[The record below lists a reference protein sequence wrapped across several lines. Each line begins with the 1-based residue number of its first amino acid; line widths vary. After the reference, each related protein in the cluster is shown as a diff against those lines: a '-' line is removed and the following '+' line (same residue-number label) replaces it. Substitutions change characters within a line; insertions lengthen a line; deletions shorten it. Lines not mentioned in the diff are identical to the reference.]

1 MIKLVINGQSRKQEY
16 FIENNVVHIF
26 NQQGDQLGFRFTS
39 DELKAV

>member
-26 NQQGDQLGFRFTS
+26 NQQGDQVGFRFTS